1 LPDSQKVLNG
11 LITARQQE
19 EIMAVAKNRGL
30 GRGLNA
36 LLGDTPTPEVMR
48 QTTQIPISKISP
60 NSYQPRTRFSN
71 EQLEALTDSIR
82 REGVLMPVL
91 LRPLGDGYELIAG
104 ERRWR
109 ASQAAGLTEIPAVI
123 RNVND
128 LQALE
133 LAIIENE
140 QRDDLTAIES
150 GRGYRRMMD
159 EFGCT
164 QQQVAEKIGVSRVQV
179 SNLIRLLQLSDP
191 IKELIEKR
199 DLSMGQ
205 ARPLVSLPT
214 NIGENLAR
222 QCVEH
227 GWSARQMEREAK
239 KAAKEPSAKTDKVV
253 DADVVALQDE
263 LTRKLGLHVDII
275 CRKNGSGEMRIRYTQ
290 AAELDGVLRK
300 LRN

>member
-1 LPDSQKVLNG
+1 MPETRQKEDN
-11 LITARQQE
+11 
-19 EIMAVAKNRGL
+19 MAVAKNRGL

-91 LRPLGDGYELIAG
+91 LRPRGDGYELIAG

-109 ASQAAGLTEIPAVI
+109 ASQAAGLTDIPAVI

-150 GRGYRRMMD
+150 GRAYRRMMD

-179 SNLIRLLQLSDP
+179 SNLIRLLQLADP

-199 DLSMGQ
+199 ELSMGQ
-205 ARPLVSLPT
+205 ARPLVSLPAH
-214 NIGENLAR
+214 IGENLAR
-222 QCVEH
+222 QCIEH

-239 KAAKEPSAKTDKVV
+239 KAAKEPSEATKKDA

-263 LTRKLGLHVDII
+263 LTRKLGLHVEII

-300 LRN
+300 LRS

>member
-1 LPDSQKVLNG
+1 
-11 LITARQQE
+11 
-19 EIMAVAKNRGL
+19 MAVVKNRGL

-36 LLGDTPTPEVMR
+36 LLGDTPTPEVMK
-48 QTTQIPISKISP
+48 QTTQIKISKIKP
-60 NSYQPRTRFSN
+60 NSYQPRTHFADD
-71 EQLEALTDSIR
+71 ELGALTESIR
-82 REGVLMPVL
+82 QQGVLMPIL
-91 LRPLGDGYELIAG
+91 LRPKGDSYELIAG

-150 GRGYRRMMD
+150 ARAYSRMIE

-164 QQQVAEKIGVSRVQV
+164 QQQVAEKIGISRVQV
-179 SNLIRLLQLSDP
+179 SNLIRLLQLSAF
-191 IKELIEKR
+191 ITGMVENRK
-199 DLSMGQ
+199 LSMGQ
-205 ARPLVSLPT
+205 ARPLVGLEEPVA
-214 NIGENLAR
+214 EALAQ
-222 QCVEH
+222 QCVDQ

-239 KAAKEPSAKTDKVV
+239 KASKKPMSSKPKEV

-263 LTRKLGLHVDII
+263 LTRKLGLPVEIMCKSH
-275 CRKNGSGEMRIRYTQ
+275 GAGEMRIAYTH
-290 AAELDGVLRK
+290 AAELDGILRK
-300 LRN
+300 LRS

>member
-1 LPDSQKVLNG
+1 MV
-11 LITARQQE
+11 
-19 EIMAVAKNRGL
+19 VAKNRGL

-48 QTTQIPISKISP
+48 QTTNIPISNIKP
-60 NSYQPRTRFSN
+60 NRYQPRSN
-71 EQLEALTDSIR
+71 FANNELDALTDSIR
-82 REGVLMPVL
+82 SEGVLMPIL
-91 LRPLGDGYELIAG
+91 LRPQGDGYELIAG

-150 GRGYRRMMD
+150 GRAYSRMIE

-179 SNLIRLLQLSDP
+179 SNLIRLLQLSET
-191 IKELIEKR
+191 IKNMIDKR
-199 DLSMGQ
+199 ELSMGQ
-205 ARPLVSLPT
+205 ARPLVGLPAPVAEQ
-214 NIGENLAR
+214 IAR
-222 QCVEH
+222 QCIEH
-227 GWSARQMEREAK
+227 GWSARQMEKEAK
-239 KAAKEPSAKTDKVV
+239 KAAKESSVTSTKQV
-253 DADVVALQDE
+253 DADVIALQDE
-263 LTRKLGLHVDII
+263 LTQRLGLSVEIM
-275 CRKNGSGEMRIRYTQ
+275 CKKNGSGEMRIRYTQ